1 MKNINGKPN
10 LKENISIFRLKNVDE
25 NDIELLREGIRG
37 KTFLIT
43 DLVKQG
49 KIIEVKKQ
57 SNLIAN
63 VGISVIA
70 QRLAGDDTYSL
81 EINYGALGTGT
92 TPPTSTDTT
101 LETETYRF
109 PVSSSAYDGNKAYI
123 DFFVAQGD
131 GTGNYTEFGNFIDG
145 TGDVDTGILFSKV
158 VVDWEKTASDSLFI
172 SCEYTITTNN

>member
-10 LKENISIFRLKNVDE
+10 LKENITIFKLRNVND

-37 KTFLIT
+37 KTFLIAN
-43 DLVKQG
+43 LVKQG
-49 KIIEVKKQ
+49 KIIEVKKK

-70 QRLAGDDTYSL
+70 QRLTGDDTYSL

-92 TPPTSTDTT
+92 TPPTATDTT

-109 PVSSSAYDGNKAYI
+109 AVSSSAYDGNTAYI
-123 DFFVAQGD
+123 DYFINKGD
-131 GTGNYTEFGNFIDG
+131 GTGDYTEFGNFIDG
-145 TGDVDTGILFSKV
+145 TASTDSGVLFSKV
-158 VVDWEKTASDSLFI
+158 AVDWEKTASDSLFI
-172 SCEYTITTNN
+172 SCEYTITSN

>member
-10 LKENISIFRLKNVDE
+10 LKENITIFRLKDVSKE
-25 NDIELLREGIRG
+25 DITKLRDSVRG
-37 KTFLIT
+37 KSNLISELK
-43 DLVKQG
+43 DAG
-49 KIIEVKKQ
+49 KIIEIKKQ

-70 QRLAGDDTYSL
+70 QRLTGDDTYSL

-123 DFFVAQGD
+123 DFFIAQGD
-131 GTGNYTEFGNFIDG
+131 GTGDYTEFGNFIDG
-145 TGDVDTGILFSKV
+145 TGDVDTGVLFSKV

-172 SCEYTITTNN
+172 SCEYTITSN